1 MKDLLREWK
10 RFINESVVTVDFD
23 DTLKFKD
30 SHTANPIIVNKI
42 KRLINKGH
50 TIHVVSSRKPGEVL
64 DKRREYSDAYE
75 EMEDFLISNG
85 LRIEKI
91 HLTSWGDKGKII
103 NNLGSVMHFDDS
115 ERVWRELEDYPNV
128 KLIKID
134 PNSGKVI
141 KDEY

>member
-1 MKDLLREWK
+1 
-10 RFINESVVTVDFD
+10 
-23 DTLKFKD
+23 
-30 SHTANPIIVNKI
+30 
-42 KRLINKGH
+42 
-50 TIHVVSSRKPGEVL
+50 
-64 DKRREYSDAYE
+64 
-75 EMEDFLISNG
+75 MEDFLISNE

-103 NNLGSVMHFDDS
+103 SNLESVMHFDDS

-128 KLIKID
+128 KLIKVD